1 MTHTHPVIGDK
12 SGFSECPDR
21 PDRLAAMR
29 RRGLTVVLGALL
41 AVLLL
46 FAIGQVKVP
55 YVVESAGPTVDTL
68 SAVDDQGEVCT
79 PGAPGA
85 SASCH
90 DVISVTGG
98 PAATK
103 SDGQLRLVTVN
114 VQSSTDLVSV
124 IRGWWSDEE
133 AVVPYELL
141 YPPDASR
148 EEIDQQGQED
158 FKNSQSSAETV
169 ALRELGYPVRI
180 AVETVVAGGAS
191 DGRLKPGDVIDTVD
205 GTAVTSN
212 AKLLELIQAKPAGST
227 LKLGVTRDK
236 TPTTVEVTTKP
247 ASATDDTPRVGI
259 EVKTDQPH
267 PFTLNIKLDDIAG
280 PSAGLMFTLGIIDKL
295 KPEDLTGGKVIAGTG
310 TIDDEGNVGPIGGIP
325 QKLYG
330 AKAAGA
336 KIFLTPAANCE
347 EAKANALPGL
357 PLAKVSTLQDALAAL
372 ATVRAG
378 GTPPSC

>member
-12 SGFSECPDR
+12 SGFSVRPDL

-46 FAIGQVKVP
+46 FAMGRVDVP

-85 SASCH
+85 SESCH
-90 DVISVTGG
+90 EVISVSGD
-98 PAATK
+98 AKATK

-114 VQSSTDLVSV
+114 VQSKTDLISV
-124 IRGWWSDEE
+124 IRGWWSDEQ

-141 YPPDASR
+141 YPPEATR

-180 AVETVVAGGAS
+180 SVDKVVAGGAS

-205 GTAVTSN
+205 GAAVTSN
-212 AKLLELIQAKPAGST
+212 GKLLELIQAKPAGST

-236 TPTTVEVTTKP
+236 TPTMVEVTTKP

-259 EVKTDQPH
+259 EVKTEQPH

-280 PSAGLMFTLGIIDKL
+280 PSAGLMFALGIIDKI

-336 KIFLTPAANCE
+336 KIFLTPAANCA

-378 GTPPSC
+378 GQPPSC